1 MRAELVAVGTELLLG
16 ENADT
21 NSAWLS
27 ARLAEIGV
35 DVHRHTTVGDNHARM
50 LDVIGGAAQRAD
62 VVLVSGGLGP
72 TRDDLTRYAVAELAG
87 VALERRDE
95 LVEHMRARF
104 ARAGREMP
112 GNNLVQADVPAG
124 ARIVWPVGTA
134 AGFAVDLPGGARVWC
149 LPGVPW
155 ELERMAEAD
164 VLPALREAA
173 GTLTTVSRVVRTAG
187 MGESHVAAAVDD
199 VVAQLDV
206 AAEAEVPA
214 SERGEGAAAGARGAG
229 DAAAG
234 GRPPTIALLASG
246 GETRVRVTAQAP
258 TREEALARA
267 QPVVDAVVARLG
279 AGVAGIDDEGPE
291 HHLARLLG
299 ERGWTLAVAES
310 VTGGRVA
317 ERLVAI
323 PGASG
328 WFRGGLLVYAT
339 ELKAELAGV
348 DAALL
353 EARGPI
359 DEDVAAALA
368 RGAAQRCGSSVGLA
382 VVGVAGPDPQ
392 GGAEVGTTIA
402 AVWDGEP
409 HVRRR
414 VLPPTE
420 RTEVQ
425 RMAASMAIDL
435 ARRVLAG
442 GGA

>member
-1 MRAELVAVGTELLLG
+1 MRAEVVAVGTELLLG
-16 ENADT
+16 ENVDT

-50 LDVIGGAAQRAD
+50 VEVIGGACARAD
-62 VVLVSGGLGP
+62 VVVVSGGLGP

-87 VALERRDE
+87 VALERHDE
-95 LVEHMRARF
+95 LVAHMRARF

-112 GNNLVQADVPAG
+112 DNNLVQADIPAR

-134 AGFAVDLPGGARVWC
+134 AGFAVDAGGAQVWC

-155 ELERMAEAD
+155 ELQQMVEAE

-173 GTLTTVSRVVRTAG
+173 GTLTTVSRLVHTAG

-199 VVAQLDV
+199 VIAELDV
-206 AAEAEVPA
+206 TEEGEAPA
-214 SERGEGAAAGARGAG
+214 SERDGGAG
-229 DAAAG
+229 GA

-258 TREEALARA
+258 TREEALARL
-267 QPVVDAVVARLG
+267 QPVVDAVVERLG

-299 ERGWTLAVAES
+299 ERGSTLAVAES

-359 DEDVAAALA
+359 DEDVAGGLA
-368 RGAAQRCGSSVGLA
+368 RGAARACGASVGLA

-402 AVWDGEP
+402 AVWDGEA

-414 VLPPTE
+414 VLPTTE
-420 RTEVQ
+420 RVEVQ

-435 ARRVLAG
+435 ARRVLARG
-442 GGA
+442 G